1 MLQRSQ
7 SQFFVRCEGKDTFS
21 LLLRGCS
28 VKLARLNI
36 LTYFSLNV
44 PQKYIKIYKI
54 SIIIYKRD
62 AISAA
67 CVRPFLPISSLLL
80 ILLLVFVFVMPGPGH
95 LPPHEI
101 RSAFGLGMT
110 GQPPP
115 RFSPITRRWRTFRP
129 ASATFSRQNVPVAG
143 LTFERETYVFRAG
156 LIFAEDFH
164 WHDDPSEPH
173 ITYMALWE
181 RTIPDRGGV

>member
-62 AISAA
+62 AISAT
-67 CVRPFLPISSLLL
+67 CVRPSLPISSLLL

-95 LPPHEI
+95 LPPGGP
-101 RSAFGLGMT
+101 ST
-110 GQPPP
+110 
-115 RFSPITRRWRTFRP
+115 
-129 ASATFSRQNVPVAG
+129 ATFWPHNAPLADLSARQC
-143 LTFERETYVFRAG
+143 YVFPPKRARGGTYIG
-156 LIFAEDFH
+156 LK
-164 WHDDPSEPH
+164 SEP
-173 ITYMALWE
+173 YRFFL
-181 RTIPDRGGV
+181 P

>member
-1 MLQRSQ
+1 MLQRLQ

-95 LPPHEI
+95 LPPGGPSTATFWRDLYRLKERALPLLLAIILRIEELVYKIGWQLEHLCNLVGGHLI
-101 RSAFGLGMT
+101 MLAQQY
-110 GQPPP
+110 GQP
-115 RFSPITRRWRTFRP
+115 
-129 ASATFSRQNVPVAG
+129 A
-143 LTFERETYVFRAG
+143 L
-156 LIFAEDFH
+156 LIV
-164 WHDDPSEPH
+164 
-173 ITYMALWE
+173 
-181 RTIPDRGGV
+181 G